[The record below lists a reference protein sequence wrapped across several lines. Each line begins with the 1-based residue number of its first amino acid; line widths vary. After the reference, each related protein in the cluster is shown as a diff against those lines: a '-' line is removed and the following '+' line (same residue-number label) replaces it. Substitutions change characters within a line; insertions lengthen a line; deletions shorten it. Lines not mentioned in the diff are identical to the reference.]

1 MPDDAGF
8 VLDMRAA
15 APAVHRFTVEEVRGL
30 AAAGVLSPDAR
41 VELLDG
47 ELYGMPSEGELHR
60 DFKIEIG
67 RFFIRALP
75 DELRAAMDTT
85 LVLSADEAPE
95 PDLYVFD
102 ADARTE
108 PMDVSRLH
116 LVVEV
121 SDTSLQHDLA
131 HKARRYASWGIV
143 EYWVVDVYGRC
154 THVHR
159 RPSDGR
165 YPPPGTVSFEAP
177 LRCLRLPDLP
187 LVIAELPRLSRF
199 GA

>member
-8 VLDMRAA
+8 VLDMRSP

-30 AAAGVLSPDAR
+30 TAAGALSPEAPM
-41 VELLDG
+41 ELLDG

-60 DFKIEIG
+60 DYKIEIG

-85 LVLSADEAPE
+85 LLLSPTEAPE

-102 ADARTE
+102 SGARTE

-116 LVVEV
+116 LMIEIA
-121 SDTSLQHDLA
+121 DTSLEHDLVR
-131 HKARRYASWGIV
+131 KARRYAGWGVV
-143 EYWVVDVYGRC
+143 EYWVVDVYGRR

-159 RPSDGR
+159 NPESGA
-165 YPPPGTVSFEAP
+165 YPPPMPVAFDAP
-177 LRCLRLPDLP
+177 LSCLRLPALP
-187 LVIAELPRLSRF
+187 LVIADLPRLERF
-199 GA
+199 GR